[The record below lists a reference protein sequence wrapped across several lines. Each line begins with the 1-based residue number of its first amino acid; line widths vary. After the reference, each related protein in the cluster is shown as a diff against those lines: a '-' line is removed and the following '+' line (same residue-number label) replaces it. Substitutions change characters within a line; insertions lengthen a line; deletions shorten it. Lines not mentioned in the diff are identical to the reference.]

1 MSFIRNIKAW
11 LLLRFYSTDSLFAA
25 YDLLNRANPDN
36 ARLMSEKHRAEW
48 VIMRELNR
56 RGASINRFYGA

>member
-11 LLLRFYSTDSLFAA
+11 LLLRFYSTDELYNA
-25 YDLLNRANPDN
+25 YEFLGRTNPDN
-36 ARLMSEKHRAEW
+36 ANLLSEKHRAEW